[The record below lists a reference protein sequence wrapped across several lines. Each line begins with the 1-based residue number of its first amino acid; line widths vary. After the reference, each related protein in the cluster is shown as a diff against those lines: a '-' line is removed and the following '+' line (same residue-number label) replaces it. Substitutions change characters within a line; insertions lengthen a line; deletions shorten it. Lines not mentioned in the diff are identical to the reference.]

1 MTKSK
6 STFPAQ
12 SKKRYSDNDLNCHN
26 TLPKLFNI
34 SNFESIVEKYNEK
47 INLWQNYYLYVKQ
60 NYLYLYD
67 KKPKTSE
74 KPKEYL
80 YLNNKITATFHRRL
94 LKLRAIKNYVVNI
107 KINNEALSKSLIEDN
122 KHNIYLSFKSQ
133 INYIKFRK
141 IVDDVITSVNNSNI
155 IQNETKKE
163 KIKKYKSYRHL
174 KNKSESNIQLSNNL
188 INKTKEK
195 KKKLIQ

>member
-12 SKKRYSDNDLNCHN
+12 SKKRNSDNNISQSNVLLELSKNDLNCHN

-94 LKLRAIKNYVVNI
+94 FKLRAIKNYVVNI

-141 IVDDVITSVNNSNI
+141 IVDDVITSVNNNNI
-155 IQNETKKE
+155 LQNETKKE
-163 KIKKYKSYRHL
+163 
-174 KNKSESNIQLSNNL
+174 
-188 INKTKEK
+188 
-195 KKKLIQ
+195 

>member
-12 SKKRYSDNDLNCHN
+12 SKKRNSDNNISQSNVLLKLSKNDLNCHN

-94 LKLRAIKNYVVNI
+94 FSSII
-107 KINNEALSKSLIEDN
+107 SLTSN
-122 KHNIYLSFKSQ
+122 RYLSIFFVAFFIPS
-133 INYIKFRK
+133 
-141 IVDDVITSVNNSNI
+141 TSSFI
-155 IQNETKKE
+155 E
-163 KIKKYKSYRHL
+163 L
-174 KNKSESNIQLSNNL
+174 K
-188 INKTKEK
+188 
-195 KKKLIQ
+195 